1 MISSI
6 FGNINSI
13 NTSNEIYD
21 LLNKN
26 NDENPEDISLE
37 KNLKEKKEK
46 ALQLVKEK
54 TGLIEFNGKTDA
66 YWKDLETSDTKVMIL
81 SIPYGTFIRSANDL
95 KQELSAED
103 VNGSFLI
110 LNGLAYKSNND
121 YESIVYMKV

>member
-6 FGNINSI
+6 LGNINSI
-13 NTSNEIYD
+13 NTSNEIYN

-37 KNLKEKKEK
+37 NNLKEKKEK
-46 ALQLVKEK
+46 ALKLVKEK

-66 YWKDLETSDTKVMIL
+66 YWKDLETADTKVMVL
-81 SIPYGTFIRSANDL
+81 SIPDGTFIRSANDL
-95 KQELSAED
+95 KQELSAQEI
-103 VNGSFLI
+103 NGSFLI
-110 LNGLAYKSNND
+110 LDGLAYKSNTD